1 MRLTGPATVMSLS
14 AAARQVG
21 EDGSTQSTEAS
32 LIRACTT
39 GRLTSAITVILLP
52 RRQQVRCHAAPP
64 HEPTPSVGRARTLQM
79 GPILPLQ
86 CLQSVIDK
94 QQRLSSTHSGVLW
107 VGSGVVS
114 QVQPARGLA
123 KHLAVLQRPASRS
136 RRSRGR
142 PPLGQDTGGASS
154 PFG

>member
-52 RRQQVRCHAAPP
+52 RRQQVRCHGAPP
-64 HEPTPSVGRARTLQM
+64 HEPTHPWGGRAPCKWAPSCR
-79 GPILPLQ
+79 
-86 CLQSVIDK
+86 CSVC
-94 QQRLSSTHSGVLW
+94 R
-107 VGSGVVS
+107 
-114 QVQPARGLA
+114 A
-123 KHLAVLQRPASRS
+123 
-136 RRSRGR
+136 
-142 PPLGQDTGGASS
+142 
-154 PFG
+154 